1 MNVPGFNDREKGM
14 EDDYIRKREAE
25 KFAQKKGQQAT
36 PQPGGQGSGS
46 NVQANQGGLSN
57 QGTGQAK

>member
-1 MNVPGFNDREKGM
+1 MFYLR
-14 EDDYIRKREAE
+14 AE

-36 PQPGGQGSGS
+36 PQPGGQGQGNTMQGNQSG
-46 NVQANQGGLSN
+46 

>member
-1 MNVPGFNDREKGM
+1 MNVPGFQDREKGM

-36 PQPGGQGSGS
+36 PQPGGQAQG
-46 NVQANQGGLSN
+46 QGGAAQAN